1 MKQHHSKK
9 HIAGLIVLIVLIILA
24 TALVVINPFQYLK
37 NSKATVVATTDE
49 GPVEVS
55 VRVMD
60 VQLVD
65 LQNTIVGNG
74 NVVDPSS
81 IDVYSEVNGTLTTL
95 SVSLGQRVEKD
106 QVLGT
111 VDPSRAGV
119 TYKQSVIKAPVA
131 GTILLL
137 PFVQGSNVSMQA
149 PIARIGLLE
158 DLEVVLD
165 IAERHIGTVG
175 IGTKA
180 ELSFKAFDDQVFQ
193 AEVIRL
199 SPVLNPATRTLEIAL
214 KLQDPEGKV
223 KSGMFP
229 SVVLFTERLEQVL
242 AIPRSALLYFG
253 NQAYVFTVDSNG
265 LAQKKNVEV
274 GMQVDDKVQ
283 ITTGLV
289 VGDTLIVQGQSLM
302 TEGTLVRILQ

>member
-1 MKQHHSKK
+1 MKQQHSKK
-9 HIAGLIVLIVLIILA
+9 HSTGLIVLIVLIILV
-24 TALVVINPFQYLK
+24 TVLVVINPFQYLK
-37 NSKATVVATTDE
+37 NLHPAPTATVE
-49 GPVEVS
+49 NGPVEVS
-55 VRVMD
+55 VRVMT
-60 VQLVD
+60 VELVD

-81 IDVYSEVNGTLTTL
+81 IDVYSEVNGTLTSL
-95 SVSLGQRVEKD
+95 AVSLGQRVEKD
-106 QVLGT
+106 QVIGT

-119 TYKQSVIKAPVA
+119 TFKESVIKAPVA
-131 GTILLL
+131 GTILRL
-137 PFVQGSNVSMQA
+137 PFIEGSLVSVQA

-180 ELSFKAFDDQVFQ
+180 ELVFKSFPGQVFQ

-214 KLQDPEGKV
+214 KLHDPDRKV

-229 SVVLFTERLEQVL
+229 SVILFTERIEQVI
-242 AIPRSALLYFG
+242 AIPRSALLYSG
-253 NQAYVFTVDSNG
+253 SQAYVFTVGSDG
-265 LAQKKNVEV
+265 FAQKKNVEV
-274 GMQVDDKVQ
+274 GMQVDDMVQ

-289 VGDTLIVQGQSLM
+289 VGDSLIVQGQSLM

>member
-37 NSKATVVATTDE
+37 NNKATVVATTDE

-242 AIPRSALLYFG
+242 AIPRSSLLYFG

>member
-37 NSKATVVATTDE
+37 NLQATPVAATDE

-55 VRVMD
+55 VRVMN

-119 TYKQSVIKAPVA
+119 TYKQSVLKAPVA

-180 ELSFKAFDDQVFQ
+180 ELSFKAFPDQVFQ

-229 SVVLFTERLEQVL
+229 SVVLFTERLEDVL
-242 AIPRSALLYFG
+242 AIPRSALLYSG

-289 VGDTLIVQGQSLM
+289 VGDSLIVQGQSLM